1 MYFPIHSG
9 SCAAGGAE
17 LPSLATVPDRFPGQ
31 QLPAGF
37 HVN

>member
-9 SCAAGGAE
+9 SCAAGGAA